1 MVSRQPWRD
10 WASPLGQGDPQAGR
24 LYDTA
29 TRASVAPAALLR
41 RARDA
46 DFVLLGEKHDNPD
59 HHRLQAWLLSSLVRE
74 GRHRAVV
81 FEMLTEAQENA
92 LAEYRRTEP
101 ADVTGFANA
110 VDWEAGGWPQFSLY
124 RPVFEVAAQYELP
137 IYGGEISDQNLALLR
152 VRGLGGLPEELRARL
167 ALEPPLPP
175 DVRASLADEIRA
187 GHCGMAN
194 DAMVDAMLD
203 VQRVRDA
210 SLADALLRADERM
223 PAVLI
228 AGAGHVRKDAGVPV
242 YLSRRAPDKR
252 ALAVAFLEVG
262 GFEKPPLEEL
272 APLYDFVW
280 YTPRVDDLDPCDRFK
295 EQLEKMKKP
304 AG

>member
-29 TRASVAPAALLR
+29 TRATVQPAALLR
-41 RARDA
+41 RARDT

-81 FEMLTEAQENA
+81 FEMLTQAQEAA
-92 LAEYRRTEP
+92 LAEQRKKAP
-101 ADVTGFANA
+101 ADVMAFADA
-110 VDWEAGGWPQFSLY
+110 VDWEASGWPHFALY
-124 RPVFEVAAQYELP
+124 RPVFEVAAKFDLP
-137 IYGGEISDQNLALLR
+137 IYGGEISDRDLALLR
-152 VRGLGGLPEELRARL
+152 VRGLAGLPEEVRAHL

-175 DVRASLADEIRA
+175 DVTASLADEIRA

-194 DAMVDAMLD
+194 DAMVTAMLD

-210 SLADALLRADERM
+210 SLADALLRANQEM

-242 YLSRRAPDKR
+242 YLERRVPDER
-252 ALAVAFLEVG
+252 TLSVAFLEVG
-262 GFEKPPLEEL
+262 GFEEPPLAEL
-272 APLYDFVW
+272 STQYDFVW
-280 YTPRVDDLDPCDRFK
+280 YTPRVDDQDPCERFK
-295 EQLEKMKKP
+295 EQLEKMKGKS
-304 AG
+304 G